1 VELIRTEEE
10 ESAFFFFFTAKKSE
24 FTQNVGLALSLC

>member
-10 ESAFFFFFTAKKSE
+10 ESAFFFFFTAKKSG

>member
-10 ESAFFFFFTAKKSE
+10 EPAFFFFFTAKKSE
-24 FTQNVGLALSLC
+24 FTKNVGLALSFC

>member
-10 ESAFFFFFTAKKSE
+10 EPAFFFFFTAEKSE
-24 FTQNVGLALSLC
+24 FTQNVGLALSLR

>member
-10 ESAFFFFFTAKKSE
+10 ESAFFFFFTAKKSK

>member
-24 FTQNVGLALSLC
+24 FTQNVSLALSFY

>member
-1 VELIRTEEE
+1 LELIRTEEE
-10 ESAFFFFFTAKKSE
+10 EPAFFFFFTAEKSE

>member
-10 ESAFFFFFTAKKSE
+10 EPAFFFFFTAEKSE
-24 FTQNVGLALSLC
+24 FTQNVSLALSFC

>member
-10 ESAFFFFFTAKKSE
+10 ESAFFFFFTAEKSE
-24 FTQNVGLALSLC
+24 FTQNVGLALSFC